1 MKGKGNFHIAYDKA
15 MELLQRHSHTSLL
28 ISTGENPLMIQIDKS
43 PKNLVLPR
51 ILGHLLLL
59 RLQVYR

>member
-28 ISTGENPLMIQIDKS
+28 ISTGENPLMIQIDLDMKIANYFR
-43 PKNLVLPR
+43 NL
-51 ILGHLLLL
+51 
-59 RLQVYR
+59 